1 MDIKAAKPVS
11 SVSAAPAVPEKQSSP
26 VGTQGTATTTA
37 ARERQPAPVVQ
48 DFQHR
53 LAVVAEQLQKF
64 LRSTDRDLEFSVDG
78 GADTTVITVRD
89 ASTGD
94 VIRQIPSEEA
104 LRIMRRLNAESG
116 TLLNL
121 IA

>member
-11 SVSAAPAVPEKQSSP
+11 SVSAAPAVPEKQSSS
-26 VGTQGTATTTA
+26 VGTQGTATTTP
-37 ARERQPAPVVQ
+37 ARERQPPPVAQ
-48 DFQHR
+48 DIQHR

-78 GADTTVITVRD
+78 AADTTVITVRD